1 MKKTVNL
8 SHVRTIN
15 QRAILDAIFQKGD
28 TSKAQLARMLD
39 MSKPSMADNV
49 AALLQIGIIK
59 EIGEGACSSGGG
71 RKPTLLRFC
80 DNFKYII
87 VMDFQYQHSYF
98 CLSDLRGAIINQFTI
113 QQTPTADLN
122 SWITM
127 CINAV
132 SMLMASQCITHQ
144 DLAAIA
150 VSAPGILND
159 SDKNYIVSSKYGDF
173 NVGQMEERLLEAFPV
188 PVLIKNSA
196 NASALGEWCCGKG
209 QGCSHLAFISCGQ
222 GVGAGILLN
231 GRLHE
236 GKHLAAGEIGFSITP
251 ESLTSKNTS
260 LENRICIDSV
270 LKKLKADPHGESVT
284 FPEMITRFQEKDPQV
299 MELVDLISTELGCAV
314 CNLLSAIDCEIVII
328 GGDYLAFEER
338 LIPRIQEIVDNH
350 AAIPVPV
357 IPSRLGEKA
366 SVLGLIATSREFYF
380 KQLCTRTPGE
390 EQ

>member
-28 TSKAQLARMLD
+28 TSKAQLARMLN

-113 QQTPTADLN
+113 QQTPTADLS

-132 SMLMASQCITHQ
+132 SMLLASQCITHQ

-159 SDKNYIVSSKYGDF
+159 NDKNYIVSSKYGDF
-173 NVGQMEERLLEAFPV
+173 NVGLIEERLTEAFPV

-196 NASALGEWCCGKG
+196 NASVLGEWCCGGG
-209 QGCSHLAFISCGQ
+209 QDCSHLAFISCGQ

-236 GKHLAAGEIGFSITP
+236 GNHLAAGEIGFCITP
-251 ESLTSKNTS
+251 ESLTSNNTS
-260 LENRICIDSV
+260 LENRICIDSI
-270 LKKLKADPHGESVT
+270 LRQLNSDSQSESVT
-284 FPEMITRFQEKDPQV
+284 FPDMIKGYQVQDPQV
-299 MELVDLISTELGCAV
+299 TALVDRISTELGCAV
-314 CNLLSAIDCEIVII
+314 CNLLSVIDCELVII
-328 GGDYLAFEER
+328 GGDYLAFEEQ
-338 LIPRIQEIVDNH
+338 LIPRIQKIVDDH

-380 KQLCTRTPGE
+380 KQICTRTAGE

>member
-28 TSKAQLARMLD
+28 TSKAQLARMLN

-113 QQTPTADLN
+113 QQTPTADLS

-132 SMLMASQCITHQ
+132 SMLLASQCITHQ

-159 SDKNYIVSSKYGDF
+159 NDKNYIVSSKYGDF
-173 NVGQMEERLLEAFPV
+173 NVGLIEERLTEAFPV

-196 NASALGEWCCGKG
+196 NASVLGEWCCGGG
-209 QGCSHLAFISCGQ
+209 QDCSHLAFISCGQ

-231 GRLHE
+231 ERLHE
-236 GKHLAAGEIGFSITP
+236 GNHLAAGEIGFCITP
-251 ESLTSKNTS
+251 ESLTSNNTS
-260 LENRICIDSV
+260 LENRICIDSI
-270 LKKLKADPHGESVT
+270 LRQLNSDSQSESVT
-284 FPEMITRFQEKDPQV
+284 FPDMIKGYQVQDPQV
-299 MELVDLISTELGCAV
+299 TALVDRISTELGCAV
-314 CNLLSAIDCEIVII
+314 CNLLSVIDCELVII
-328 GGDYLAFEER
+328 GGDYLAFEEQ
-338 LIPRIQEIVDNH
+338 LIPRIQKIVDDH

-380 KQLCTRTPGE
+380 KQICTRTAGE

>member
-28 TSKAQLARMLD
+28 TSKAQLARMLN

-113 QQTPTADLN
+113 QQTPTADLS

-132 SMLMASQCITHQ
+132 SMLLASQCITHQ

-159 SDKNYIVSSKYGDF
+159 NDKNYIVSSKYGDF
-173 NVGQMEERLLEAFPV
+173 NVGLIEKRLTEAFPV

-196 NASALGEWCCGKG
+196 NASVLGEWCCGGG
-209 QGCSHLAFISCGQ
+209 QDCSHLAFISCGQ

-236 GKHLAAGEIGFSITP
+236 GNHLAAGEIGFCITP
-251 ESLTSKNTS
+251 ESLTSNNTS
-260 LENRICIDSV
+260 LENRICIDSI
-270 LKKLKADPHGESVT
+270 LRQLNSDSQSESVT
-284 FPEMITRFQEKDPQV
+284 FPDMIKRYQVQDPQV
-299 MELVDLISTELGCAV
+299 TALVDRISTELGCAV
-314 CNLLSAIDCEIVII
+314 CNLLSVIDCEMVII
-328 GGDYLAFEER
+328 GGDYLAFEEQ
-338 LIPRIQEIVDNH
+338 LIPRIQKIVDDH

-380 KQLCTRTPGE
+380 KQICTRTAGE

>member
-28 TSKAQLARMLD
+28 TSKAQLARMLN

-71 RKPTLLRFC
+71 RKPTLLGFC
-80 DNFKYII
+80 DDFKYII

-98 CLSDLRGAIINQFTI
+98 CLSDLRGTIINQFTI

-159 SDKNYIVSSKYGDF
+159 NDKNYIVSSKYGDF
-173 NVGQMEERLLEAFPV
+173 NVGQMEERLTEAFPV

-196 NASALGEWCCGKG
+196 NASVLGEWCCGG
-209 QGCSHLAFISCGQ
+209 GRDCSHLAFISCGQ

-236 GKHLAAGEIGFSITP
+236 GNHLAAGEIGFCITP
-251 ESLTSKNTS
+251 ESLTSKNAS
-260 LENRICIDSV
+260 LENRICIDSI
-270 LKKLKADPHGESVT
+270 LRQLNGDCQGESIT
-284 FPEMITRFQEKDPQV
+284 FPDMIKRYQAQDPQV
-299 MELVDLISTELGCAV
+299 TALVDLISTELGCAV
-314 CNLLSAIDCEIVII
+314 CNLLSVIDCELVII
-328 GGDYLAFEER
+328 GGDYLAFEEQ
-338 LIPRIQEIVDNH
+338 LIPRIQKIVDDH

-380 KQLCTRTPGE
+380 KQICTRTAGD

>member
-8 SHVRTIN
+8 SHVRTVN
-15 QRAILDAIFQKGD
+15 QRAILDAIFQNGES
-28 TSKAQLARMLD
+28 SKAQLARMLD

-59 EIGEGACSSGGG
+59 EMGEGACSSGGG

-80 DNFKYII
+80 DDFKYII

-98 CLSDLRGAIINQFTI
+98 CLSDLRGTIINQFTI

-132 SMLMASQCITHQ
+132 SMLMASQGITHQ
-144 DLAAIA
+144 DLATIA

-173 NVGQMEERLLEAFPV
+173 NVGQMEEQLSAAFPV
-188 PVLIKNSA
+188 PVLIKNST
-196 NASALGEWCCGKG
+196 NASVLGEWCCGGG
-209 QGCSHLAFISCGQ
+209 QDKRHLAFISCGQ

-231 GRLHE
+231 GRLYE
-236 GKHLAAGEIGFSITP
+236 GSHLAAGEIGFSITP
-251 ESLTSKNTS
+251 ETLNSKNAS

-270 LKKLKADPHGESVT
+270 LKQLNDGRQDPPLT
-284 FPEMITRFQEKDPQV
+284 FPDMIRQYQTSDPEIIG
-299 MELVDLISTELGCAV
+299 MVDLISTELGCAV
-314 CNLLSAIDCEIVII
+314 CNLLSVIDCELVII

-338 LIPRIQEIVDNH
+338 LIPGIQKIVDSH

-380 KQLCTRTPGE
+380 KQICTRSAGD

>member
-1 MKKTVNL
+1 MKKTVTL

-15 QRAILDAIFQKGD
+15 QRAILDAIFQKGE
-28 TSKAQLARMLD
+28 TSKAQLAGMLN
-39 MSKPSMADNV
+39 MSKPSIADNV

-59 EIGEGACSSGGG
+59 EGGEGTCSSGGG

-98 CLSDLRGAIINQFTI
+98 CLSDLRGTIINQFTI
-113 QQTPTADLN
+113 QQTPTADLD
-122 SWITM
+122 SWLTM

-132 SMLMASQCITHQ
+132 SMLMASQCLNHR

-150 VSAPGILND
+150 LSAPGILND
-159 SDKNYIVSSKYGDF
+159 DDKNYIVSSKYGDF
-173 NVGQMEERLLEAFPV
+173 NVGQIEERLTEAFPV
-188 PVLIKNSA
+188 PVLIKNST
-196 NASALGEWCCGKG
+196 NAAVLGEWFCGGG
-209 QGCSHLAFISCGQ
+209 QGCSNLAFISCGQ

-236 GKHLAAGEIGFSITP
+236 GNHLAAGEIGFCITP
-251 ESLTSKNTS
+251 ESLTSKNVS
-260 LENRICIDSV
+260 LENRICIDSILRQLNGDSRDEPV
-270 LKKLKADPHGESVT
+270 SFLDIIRRYQV
-284 FPEMITRFQEKDPQV
+284 QDPQV
-299 MELVDLISTELGCAV
+299 LALVDLISTELGCAV
-314 CNLLSAIDCEIVII
+314 CNLLAVIDCELVII
-328 GGDYLAFEER
+328 GGDYLAFEDR
-338 LIPRIQEIVDNH
+338 LLPKIQKIINDHAVIPI
-350 AAIPVPV
+350 PV

-380 KQLCTRTPGE
+380 KQICNRTAGA

>member
-28 TSKAQLARMLD
+28 TSKAQLARMLN

-59 EIGEGACSSGGG
+59 EIGEGACSRGGG

-113 QQTPTADLN
+113 QQTPTADLS

-132 SMLMASQCITHQ
+132 SMLLASQCITHQ

-159 SDKNYIVSSKYGDF
+159 NDKNYIVSSKYGDF
-173 NVGQMEERLLEAFPV
+173 NVGLIEERLTEAFPV

-196 NASALGEWCCGKG
+196 NASVLGEWCCGGG
-209 QGCSHLAFISCGQ
+209 QDCSHLAFISCGQ

-236 GKHLAAGEIGFSITP
+236 GNHLAAGEIGFCITP
-251 ESLTSKNTS
+251 ESLTSNNTS
-260 LENRICIDSV
+260 LENRICIDSI
-270 LKKLKADPHGESVT
+270 LRQLNGDSQSESVT
-284 FPEMITRFQEKDPQV
+284 FPDMIKRYQVQDPQV
-299 MELVDLISTELGCAV
+299 TALVDRISTELGCSV
-314 CNLLSAIDCEIVII
+314 CNLLSVIDCEMVII
-328 GGDYLAFEER
+328 GGDYLAFEEQ
-338 LIPRIQEIVDNH
+338 LIPRIQKIVDDH

-380 KQLCTRTPGE
+380 KQICTRTAGE